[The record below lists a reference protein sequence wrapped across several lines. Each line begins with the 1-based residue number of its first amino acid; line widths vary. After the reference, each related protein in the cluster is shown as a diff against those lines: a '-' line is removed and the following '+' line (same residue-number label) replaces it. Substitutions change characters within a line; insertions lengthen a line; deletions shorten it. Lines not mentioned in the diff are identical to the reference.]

1 MAWSE
6 SQVICRQ
13 HPDEIPQ
20 PGVCPACLRQ
30 RLSKIIAGN
39 SRLLTGDHNYY
50 YSPDSPSISGSP
62 AYIYGCSDSG
72 GFSSPAVER
81 LRRGR
86 RRIAS
91 DVMDSIYLA
100 ISGNVIGNGLN
111 KSRSMA
117 FASRSVLGDGD
128 GDGGGVNRKK
138 KLGFWNKLLLRT
150 TGRKSKF

>member
-6 SQVICRQ
+6 SRVICRR
-13 HPDEIPQ
+13 HPEEIPQ

-30 RLSKIIAGN
+30 RLSEIVAGN
-39 SRLLTGDHNYY
+39 SRLLTGDHSYY

-72 GFSSPAVER
+72 GCPSPAVEIR
-81 LRRGR
+81 RRGR

-91 DVMDSIYLA
+91 DVMDSIYMA
-100 ISGNVIGNGLN
+100 ISGGNGLK

-117 FASRSVLGDGD
+117 FASRSVVGDGD
-128 GDGGGVNRKK
+128 GGGGGGVNRKK